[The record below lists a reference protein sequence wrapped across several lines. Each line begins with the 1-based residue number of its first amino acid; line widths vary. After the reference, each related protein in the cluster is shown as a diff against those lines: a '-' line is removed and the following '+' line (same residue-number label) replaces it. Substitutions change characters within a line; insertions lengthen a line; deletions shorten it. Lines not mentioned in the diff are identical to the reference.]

1 MVETPESP
9 NGKRNVKAYR
19 NTQAIY
25 RGQALR
31 MQPMTDDGNKNVSIL
46 MGEISETIKGNKP
59 WMT

>member
-1 MVETPESP
+1 MVGTTESQ
-9 NGKRNVKAYR
+9 KRKAER
-19 NTQAIY
+19 ERLARSRRIY
-25 RGQALR
+25 EGQALR